1 MGKKNIT
8 ILSVSFNSS
17 LHLKRLIKNFLLKT
31 AKLENIKFLIVD
43 NTNGDDKNLYTA
55 FDNSYDLRIIKNN
68 NRFKQRSLSHANAL
82 DFGMEHVDTKFTLIV
97 DPDIHIFYKNW
108 DKFCVQKMELNNRT
122 VIGAPY
128 PQWKL
133 GKVHNYPSV
142 VFMFFQTNLVQ
153 SFGKT
158 FHPFPKLY
166 KRIYNSI
173 VRKIIRLGGLANK
186 NRLGKYGT
194 LQLVCKW
201 LEELTGITSPDTGK
215 EIIRQFHDKEYNS
228 IVFNSPYEQ
237 FFKKEDD
244 LELKLLAK
252 DFEVFTFEDK
262 PFISHMYSS
271 GVYHWRG
278 KRSSDLNYW
287 KDLIKKIED
296 KIGKSY

>member
-1 MGKKNIT
+1 MEKKNIT

-17 LHLKRLIKNFLLKT
+17 IHLKRLIENFFLKSSQ
-31 AKLENIKFLIVD
+31 LENIQFLIVD
-43 NTNGDDKNLYTA
+43 NTNGDDKALYTA
-55 FDNSYDLRIIKNN
+55 FDELYDVRIIKNN

-108 DKFCVQKMELNNRT
+108 DKFCIQKMELNNRT

-215 EIIRQFHDKEYNS
+215 EIIRQFHEKEYNS

-271 GVYHWRG
+271 GVYHWRTQ
-278 KRSSDLNYW
+278 RSSDLNYW
-287 KDLIKKIED
+287 ISLIRKIED
-296 KIGKSY
+296 KTGQS

>member
-17 LHLKRLIKNFLLKT
+17 IHLKRLMKNFLLKT
-31 AKLENIKFLIVD
+31 AKLDNIKFLIVD
-43 NTNGDDKNLYTA
+43 NTNGEDKSLYTA
-55 FDNSYDLRIIKNN
+55 FDKSYDVRIIKNN

-82 DFGMEHVDTKFTLIV
+82 DFGMEHIKTKFTLIV
-97 DPDIHIFYKNW
+97 DPDIHVFYKNW
-108 DKFCVQKMELNNRT
+108 DEFCIKKMELDPQT

-153 SFGKT
+153 SFGRT

-166 KRIYNSI
+166 RRIYNSI
-173 VRKIIRLGGLANK
+173 LRKFVRLGGFANK
-186 NRLGKYGT
+186 NRLGKSKD
-194 LQLVCKW
+194 LQLICKW

-215 EIIRQFHDKEYNS
+215 EIVSQFHYNGYNS
-228 IVFNSPYEQ
+228 IVFASPYEQ
-237 FFKKEDD
+237 SFGDEDVR
-244 LELKLLAK
+244 ELKLLAK
-252 DFEVFTFEDK
+252 DFEVYTYENK

-271 GVYHWRG
+271 GVYHWRTQ
-278 KRSSDLNYW
+278 RSSDLNYW
-287 KDLIKKIED
+287 IGLIKKIED
-296 KIGKSY
+296 NIGRT

>member
-1 MGKKNIT
+1 MEKKNIT

-17 LHLKRLIKNFLLKT
+17 IHLKRLIENFLLKSSQ
-31 AKLENIKFLIVD
+31 LENIQFLIVD
-43 NTNGDDKNLYTA
+43 NTNGDDKALYTA
-55 FDNSYDLRIIKNN
+55 FDELYDVRIIKNN

-108 DKFCVQKMELNNRT
+108 DKFCIQKMELNKRT

-215 EIIRQFHDKEYNS
+215 EIISQFHDKGYNS

-237 FFKKEDD
+237 SFKKKDD

-271 GVYHWRG
+271 GVYHWRTQ
-278 KRSSDLNYW
+278 RSSDLNYW
-287 KDLIKKIED
+287 ISLIKKIED
-296 KIGKSY
+296 KIGQS

>member
-1 MGKKNIT
+1 LGKKNIT

-17 LHLKRLIKNFLLKT
+17 IHLKRLIENFLLKSSQ
-31 AKLENIKFLIVD
+31 LENIKFLIVD
-43 NTNGDDKNLYTA
+43 NTNGDDKALYTA
-55 FDNSYDLRIIKNN
+55 FDELYDVRIIKNN

-201 LEELTGITSPDTGK
+201 LEGLTGITSPDTGK
-215 EIIRQFHDKEYNS
+215 EIIRKFHDKGYNS

-252 DFEVFTFEDK
+252 DFEVFTFEGK

-271 GVYHWRG
+271 GVYHWHTQ
-278 KRSSDLNYW
+278 RSSDLNYW
-287 KDLIKKIED
+287 ISLIRKIED
-296 KIGKSY
+296 KIGQS

>member
-17 LHLKRLIKNFLLKT
+17 IHLKRLIENFLLKSSQ
-31 AKLENIKFLIVD
+31 LENIKFLIVD
-43 NTNGDDKNLYTA
+43 NTNGDDKALYTA
-55 FDNSYDLRIIKNN
+55 FDELYDVRIIKNN

-108 DKFCVQKMELNNRT
+108 DKFCIQKMELNKRT

-215 EIIRQFHDKEYNS
+215 EIISQFHDKGYNS

-237 FFKKEDD
+237 SFKKKDD

-271 GVYHWRG
+271 GVYHWRTQ
-278 KRSSDLNYW
+278 RSSDLNYW
-287 KDLIKKIED
+287 ISLIKKIED
-296 KIGKSY
+296 KIGQS

>member
-1 MGKKNIT
+1 MEKKNIT

-17 LHLKRLIKNFLLKT
+17 IHLKRLIENFFLKSSQ
-31 AKLENIKFLIVD
+31 LENIKFLIVD
-43 NTNGDDKNLYTA
+43 NTNGDDKALYTA
-55 FDNSYDLRIIKNN
+55 FDESYDVRIIKNN

-108 DKFCVQKMELNNRT
+108 DKFCIQKMELNNRT

-142 VFMFFQTNLVQ
+142 VFMFFQTNFVK

-173 VRKIIRLGGLANK
+173 LRKIVRLGGLANK

-194 LQLVCKW
+194 LQLICKW
-201 LEELTGITSPDTGK
+201 LEELTGITSPDTGN
-215 EIIRQFHDKEYNS
+215 EIISQFHDKGYNS

-237 FFKKEDD
+237 SFKKKHD

-252 DFEVFTFEDK
+252 NFEVFTFDDK

-271 GVYHWRG
+271 GVYHWRTQ
-278 KRSSDLNYW
+278 KSSDLNYW
-287 KDLIKKIED
+287 ISLIKKIED
-296 KIGKSY
+296 KIGQS

>member
-1 MGKKNIT
+1 MEKKNIT

-17 LHLKRLIKNFLLKT
+17 IHLKRLIENFLLKSSQ
-31 AKLENIKFLIVD
+31 LENIKFLIVD
-43 NTNGDDKNLYTA
+43 NTNGDDKALYTA
-55 FDNSYDLRIIKNN
+55 FDELYDVRIIKNN

-108 DKFCVQKMELNNRT
+108 DKFCIQKMELNKRT

-173 VRKIIRLGGLANK
+173 VRKIVRLGGLANK

-194 LQLVCKW
+194 LQLICKW

-215 EIIRQFHDKEYNS
+215 EIISQFHDKGYNS

-237 FFKKEDD
+237 SFKKKDD

-271 GVYHWRG
+271 GVYHWRTQ
-278 KRSSDLNYW
+278 RSSDLNYW
-287 KDLIKKIED
+287 ISLIKKIED
-296 KIGKSY
+296 KIGQS

>member
-1 MGKKNIT
+1 MEKKIIT

-17 LHLKRLIKNFLLKT
+17 IHLKRLIENFLLKSSQ
-31 AKLENIKFLIVD
+31 LGNIKFLIVD
-43 NTNGDDKNLYTA
+43 NTNGDDKALYAA
-55 FDNSYDLRIIKNN
+55 FDESNDVRIIKNN

-108 DKFCVQKMELNNRT
+108 DKFCIQKMELNNRT

-142 VFMFFQTNLVQ
+142 VFMFFQTNFVQ

-173 VRKIIRLGGLANK
+173 LRKIVRLGGLANK

-194 LQLVCKW
+194 LQLICKW

-215 EIIRQFHDKEYNS
+215 EIISQFHDKGYNS

-237 FFKKEDD
+237 SFKKKHD

-252 DFEVFTFEDK
+252 NFEVFTFDDK

-271 GVYHWRG
+271 GVYHWRTQ
-278 KRSSDLNYW
+278 RSSDLNYW
-287 KDLIKKIED
+287 ISLIKKIED
-296 KIGKSY
+296 KIGQS

>member
-1 MGKKNIT
+1 MGKKIIT

-17 LHLKRLIKNFLLKT
+17 IHLKRLIENFLLKS
-31 AKLENIKFLIVD
+31 AQIDNIKFLIVD
-43 NTNGDDKNLYTA
+43 NTNGNDKALHTI
-55 FDNSYDLRIIKNN
+55 FDKSYDVRIIKNN
-68 NRFKQRSLSHANAL
+68 NSFKQRSLSHANAL

-108 DKFCVQKMELNNRT
+108 DEFCIRNMESNPRT

-153 SFGKT
+153 SFGES

-173 VRKIIRLGGLANK
+173 VRKFVRLGGLANK
-186 NRLGKYGT
+186 NRLSKSRN
-194 LQLVCKW
+194 LQLICKW
-201 LEELTGITSPDTGK
+201 IEELTGITSPDTGS
-215 EIIRQFHDKEYNS
+215 EIVSQFHYNGYNS
-228 IVFNSPYEQ
+228 IVFASPYEQ
-237 FFKKEDD
+237 FFSDKGAV
-244 LELKLLAK
+244 ELKLLAK
-252 DFEVFTFEDK
+252 DFEVFTFEDQ
-262 PFISHMYSS
+262 PFLSHMYSS
-271 GVYHWRG
+271 GVFHWRT

-287 KDLIKKIED
+287 IALIKKIED
-296 KIGKSY
+296 KIGRT

>member
-17 LHLKRLIKNFLLKT
+17 IHLKRLIENFVLKSSQ
-31 AKLENIKFLIVD
+31 LENIKFLIVD
-43 NTNGDDKNLYTA
+43 NTNGDDKALYAA
-55 FDNSYDLRIIKNN
+55 FDESYDVRIIKNN

-108 DKFCVQKMELNNRT
+108 DKFCIQKMELNNRT

-142 VFMFFQTNLVQ
+142 VFMFFQTNFVK

-158 FHPFPKLY
+158 FYPFPKLY

-173 VRKIIRLGGLANK
+173 VRKFVRLGGLANK
-186 NRLGKYGT
+186 NRLGKYET
-194 LQLVCKW
+194 LQLICKW
-201 LEELTGITSPDTGK
+201 LEVLTGITSPDTGK
-215 EIIRQFHDKEYNS
+215 EIISQFHDKGYNS

-237 FFKKEDD
+237 SFKKKHD

-252 DFEVFTFEDK
+252 DFEVFTFDDK

-271 GVYHWRG
+271 GVYHWRTQ
-278 KRSSDLNYW
+278 KSSDLNYW
-287 KDLIKKIED
+287 ISLIKKIED
-296 KIGKSY
+296 KIGQS

>member
-1 MGKKNIT
+1 MEKKNIT

-17 LHLKRLIKNFLLKT
+17 IHLKRLIENFLLKSSQ
-31 AKLENIKFLIVD
+31 LENIKFLIVD
-43 NTNGDDKNLYTA
+43 NTNGDDKALYTA
-55 FDNSYDLRIIKNN
+55 FDESYDVRIIKNN

-108 DKFCVQKMELNNRT
+108 DKFCIQKMELNKRT

-142 VFMFFQTNLVQ
+142 VFMFFQTNFVK

-173 VRKIIRLGGLANK
+173 VRKIVRLGGLANK

-194 LQLVCKW
+194 LQLICKW

-215 EIIRQFHDKEYNS
+215 EIISQFHHRGYNS

-237 FFKKEDD
+237 SFKKKHD

-252 DFEVFTFEDK
+252 NFEVFTFDDK

-271 GVYHWRG
+271 GVYHWRTQ
-278 KRSSDLNYW
+278 RSSDLNYW
-287 KDLIKKIED
+287 ISLIKKNED
-296 KIGKSY
+296 KIGQS

>member
-17 LHLKRLIKNFLLKT
+17 IHLKRLMKNFLLKT
-31 AKLENIKFLIVD
+31 AQLDNIKFLIVD
-43 NTNGDDKNLYTA
+43 NTNGEDKALYTA
-55 FDNSYDLRIIKNN
+55 FDKSYEVRIIKNN
-68 NRFKQRSLSHANAL
+68 NRFKQRSLSHAYAL
-82 DFGMEHVDTKFTLIV
+82 DVGMKHIDTKFTLIV

-108 DKFCVQKMELNNRT
+108 DEFCIKKMDLNPRT

-153 SFGKT
+153 NFGRT

-173 VRKIIRLGGLANK
+173 VRKFVRLGGFANK
-186 NRLGKYGT
+186 NRLGNSKK
-194 LQLVCKW
+194 LQLICKW
-201 LEELTGITSPDTGK
+201 LEDFTGITSPDTGK
-215 EIIRQFHDKEYNS
+215 EIVSQFHYHGYNS
-228 IVFNSPYEQ
+228 IVFTSPYEQ
-237 FFKKEDD
+237 FFGDEGS
-244 LELKLLAK
+244 ETLKLLAK
-252 DFEVFTFEDK
+252 DFEVFTYENK

-271 GVYHWRG
+271 GVYHWRT

-287 KDLIKKIED
+287 IGLIKKIED
-296 KIGKSY
+296 KIGLT